1 VSDKEIKWGPANFTS
16 GIPWDARYSTN
27 GSLSTDE
34 QIDTILL
41 SSRPIDNHPLLM
53 LPHSSAV
60 ALCDLQPT
68 DSPLSQWT
76 GLRPETSTL
85 FAGHVKERG
94 RRAFSADALFERDAV
109 IPLRDGNSL
118 RADIFRPARADQG
131 RVPALVVW
139 SPYGKT
145 GSGAL
150 YLSCVEQCVVLDR
163 LASNICRPFQP

>member
-76 GLRPETSTL
+76 GLRPETST
-85 FAGHVKERG
+85 
-94 RRAFSADALFERDAV
+94 FERDAV